1 MTDIHTTT
9 RTEAGDVAELAAVAA
24 TPHELEPGQI
34 YGIRGADG
42 VLHVT
47 DTEAHANQPRRKR
60 GTVTAADAASFVAY
74 VKKHGLDQTEV
85 WAHAPTSQLVAVI
98 NAHQGTTS
106 DGFEDRAGWG
116 DHRVRLG
123 LVHTPAWVAWTGQ
136 DRKLLSQVDFAEH
149 LEDRLADIV
158 EPAAAE
164 MLELAQT
171 FSAKRSVDF
180 ESSRRLRT
188 GETTLVYKE
197 EDTAAAGRKGDIAI
211 PDTFT
216 LALRPYEGGDPY
228 RVTARLRYRIAD
240 GHLRLGYILDRPDE
254 VLRAAFD
261 DLVNVVHTELDQPVW
276 NGTP

>member
-1 MTDIHTTT
+1 MTDT
-9 RTEAGDVAELAAVAA
+9 RTEAGTVANLATDAA
-24 TPHELEPGQI
+24 IPNQLEPGQI
-34 YGIRGADG
+34 YGVRDEHG
-42 VLHVT
+42 VLRIT
-47 DTEAHANQPRRKR
+47 DTETHADRPRRKR

-74 VKKHGLDQTEV
+74 VKKHGLTHTEV

-98 NAHQGTTS
+98 NAHQGVTG
-106 DGFEDRAGWG
+106 DGIEDYAGWG

-123 LVHTPAWVAWTGQ
+123 LVHTPAWTAWTSQ

-158 EPAAAE
+158 EPAAAD

-171 FSAKRSVDF
+171 FTAKRSVDF
-180 ESSRRLRT
+180 ESSRRLKT

-197 EDTAAAGRKGDIAI
+197 QDTTAAGRKGDIAI

-216 LALRPYEGGDPY
+216 LALRPYEGGEPY
-228 RVTARLRYRIAD
+228 KVSARLRYRIAD
-240 GHLRLGYILDRPDE
+240 GHLRLGYVLDRPDD

-276 NGTP
+276 NGTPT